1 MTGLGWGIRSLGRH
15 PLRTGLSLAG
25 IAVAAAMLLD
35 MVMLSGGI
43 DKSFSDMLLQ
53 RGYQIRI
60 TPKGTL
66 PFDTEASLAGATG
79 LVRTLRSD
87 PDVATA
93 GAILGTAI
101 YARTSD
107 SLVTLFGYGIQPES
121 QGIYRVL
128 AGTDL
133 SPGDTTGLLLSA
145 PASALLGNA
154 RVGDTVVL
162 AGRLDPQIA
171 TAGEDRALVVRGMV
185 EWLYD
190 YRGQPSV
197 GAVLAVMQRLVR
209 QPTSDPASLV
219 LVRARSDSLVD
230 PLVARLRR
238 RHPTL
243 EVNSVVELV
252 AQARR
257 RLAYFTQLSHVLGAM
272 SLIVTVL
279 LIGTLLT
286 ITVNERLG
294 EIATLRAIGIGR
306 GTVVRQVLAEGIALT
321 VIGSVLGVLLG
332 LATARYLDAI
342 LTSFP
347 GLPAAFSFFV
357 PRADTLTQ
365 AAIVLLVTG
374 SLAGLYPAWLAA
386 RAPIAATL
394 RAEAT

>member
-1 MTGLGWGIRSLGRH
+1 
-15 PLRTGLSLAG
+15 
-25 IAVAAAMLLD
+25 MLLD

-53 RGYQIRI
+53 RGYQIRL

-66 PFDTEASLAGATG
+66 PFDTEASLSGATG
-79 LVRTLRSD
+79 LVRALRSD
-87 PDVATA
+87 PQIATA
-93 GAILGTAI
+93 GAILGTAV
-101 YARTSD
+101 YARTAD
-107 SLVTLFGYGIQPES
+107 SLLTLFGYGVQPES
-121 QGIYRVL
+121 QGVYRVVAGADL
-128 AGTDL
+128 A
-133 SPGDTTGLLLSA
+133 PGDTSGLLVSA
-145 PASALLGNA
+145 PAAALLGHA
-154 RVGDTVVL
+154 RVGDTIVL

-171 TAGEDRALVVRGMV
+171 AAGEDRALVVRGMV

-190 YRGQPSV
+190 FRGQPSV
-197 GAVLAVMQRLVR
+197 GAVLPVMQRLAR
-209 QPTSDPASLV
+209 QSTTDPASLV
-219 LVRARSDSLVD
+219 LVRARSDSMVE
-230 PLVARLRR
+230 PLVSRLRAR
-238 RHPTL
+238 YPTL

-272 SLIVTVL
+272 SLVVTVL

-294 EIATLRAIGIGR
+294 EIATLRAIGLGR
-306 GTVVRQVLAEGIALT
+306 ATVVRQVLAEGIALT
-321 VIGSVLGVLLG
+321 VIGSILGVLLG